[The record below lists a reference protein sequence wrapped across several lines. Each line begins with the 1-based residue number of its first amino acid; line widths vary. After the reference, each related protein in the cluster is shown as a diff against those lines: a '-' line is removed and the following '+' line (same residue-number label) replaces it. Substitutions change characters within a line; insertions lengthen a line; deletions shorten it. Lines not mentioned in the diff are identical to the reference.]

1 MEFPKKGADKEHR
14 PRRGNAVARRTNAG
28 CRPTRLGYR
37 RIGGGYGEQSTAE
50 FGSECRSLALDFEK
64 NADDLPIS
72 RSPQA
77 EAVWFEPLMIEPG
90 PHAIHPVVQIITAD
104 RDFGHI
110 EHMSFLSTL
119 RIGRTVIACT
129 AARRQHRLA
138 RKMNCF
144 LWSRFL

>member
-1 MEFPKKGADKEHR
+1 MR
-14 PRRGNAVARRTNAG
+14 PPAARTYAG
-28 CRPTRLGYR
+28 YRATRLGYR
-37 RIGGGYGEQSTAE
+37 GIGGGCGEQSTAE
-50 FGSECRSLALDFEK
+50 FGSECRSLGLDFEK

-77 EAVWFEPLMIEPG
+77 EAARLEPLMIEPS
-90 PHAIHPVVQIITAD
+90 PHAIHPVVQVIVAD
-104 RDFGHI
+104 RDFGDI
-110 EHMSFLSTL
+110 QHMSFLSRP

-144 LWSRFL
+144 SVEPIFEGGAEMTTMSI